1 MENMTQNK
9 DILEY
14 YLSLNVKQQFNI
26 DLDLKDEFIFTEN
39 LVSKKTI
46 IAPTFSDKILSQH
59 DIKEFLSALISD
71 INNEEQ
77 PRIGRISEPEQMRD
91 IV

>member
-1 MENMTQNK
+1 MTQNK
-9 DILEY
+9 DLLEY

-39 LVSKKTI
+39 LVSKNTI
-46 IAPTFSDKILSQH
+46 IAPTFSDKILSQQN
-59 DIKEFLSALISD
+59 IKEFLSALISD

-77 PRIGRISEPEQMRD
+77 PRIGRISESEQIRD
-91 IV
+91 VV

>member
-14 YLSLNVKQQFNI
+14 YLSLSVKQQFNI

-46 IAPTFSDKILSQH
+46 IAPTFSDKILLQH
-59 DIKEFLSALISD
+59 DVKEFLSALISD

>member
-9 DILEY
+9 DTLEY
-14 YLSLNVKQQFNI
+14 YLSLSVKQQFNI

-46 IAPTFSDKILSQH
+46 IAPTFSDKILSKPE
-59 DIKEFLSALISD
+59 IKEFLSALISD
-71 INNEEQ
+71 RNNDYFIEK
-77 PRIGRISEPEQMRD
+77 IL
-91 IV
+91 

>member
-9 DILEY
+9 DLLEY

-39 LVSKKTI
+39 LVSKNTI
-46 IAPTFSDKILSQH
+46 IAPTFSDKILLQH

-77 PRIGRISEPEQMRD
+77 PRIRRISESEQIRD
-91 IV
+91 VI

>member
-9 DILEY
+9 DLLEY

-39 LVSKKTI
+39 LVSKNTI
-46 IAPTFSDKILSQH
+46 IAPTFSDKILSQQN
-59 DIKEFLSALISD
+59 IKEFLSALISD

-77 PRIGRISEPEQMRD
+77 TRIGRISESEQIRD
-91 IV
+91 VV

>member
-9 DILEY
+9 DTLEY
-14 YLSLNVKQQFNI
+14 YLSLSVKQQFNI

-46 IAPTFSDKILSQH
+46 IAPTFSDKILLQH

-77 PRIGRISEPEQMRD
+77 PRIARITEPEQMRD